1 MNHVSRRLFAAL
13 QRRFNRNIRAN
24 FGAGGGG
31 AGSATFSLGNV
42 NRDPKTFKVK
52 NPSFS
57 VLASGQTAGDFEESE
72 VDFTVVEGALSKD
85 SYVSESVR
93 KHKELLLKSGYHFRW
108 RNEQSYLYLQ
118 QRLAYME
125 AATGIPTNLLFQGII
140 DDLMRYGNCFMIK
153 ARAKKGVGL
162 PPGIPATPIL
172 PAKEPIAG
180 YFRMS
185 PATVTIERDEYGH
198 AKKYKQ
204 TSGNEEKEFAE
215 HDVIH
220 IHIDKMAG
228 KAFAEPYFAPAIED
242 VRLLRKIEENVAIL
256 LYKHIFPLIMYKV
269 GMAEP
274 GKEATQEEIDDAQA
288 QLESLSNDSGI
299 VLPERHVIEGLKVDV
314 IDVKPYLTYFEDRVL
329 AGLDLSK
336 IDIGRGD
343 TANRNTADA
352 MSSQKVDRVK
362 GWQQQIAPQIDKM
375 IIDELL
381 IEGGFD
387 PLINSEFDIDFVFNE
402 IENEKKMALEN
413 HATQLWMNNGITFEE
428 YRQELGRDPVADEAR
443 LYISFIGGIQSEQAI
458 AQTTAAAA
466 AKSENGAVDNKNQPE
481 NQHGKKAAAKE
492 GSNVSIE
499 LKENKTY
506 NLSESAMKSLKI
518 LENLLEDALFDI
530 KQYANATIS
539 GKIKSNVAPL
549 SNGLLEKKFL
559 IATKSAINGLL
570 IEGSDIYL
578 NEFSH
583 GTRGNVR
590 RQNDFVLEYASE
602 WFEKLS
608 KDIKSDT
615 DKILSS
621 DESSTYK
628 VSMIQVKIERYR
640 GRIQQFV
647 DYISHKTV
655 NYGYLLTA
663 SYNQEGT
670 IYIES
675 DNGCGYCKSMA
686 DTRISTKLLSD
697 YEEKALFYKLP
708 PYHSNCKCQIRGGE

>member
-1 MNHVSRRLFAAL
+1 MKPVSRRLYAAL
-13 QRRFNRNIRAN
+13 QRKFSRSFKNN
-24 FGAGGGG
+24 FGAGAGS

-57 VLASGQTAGDFEESE
+57 VLSSGQTAGDFEESD

-85 SYVSESVR
+85 SYVAESVR
-93 KHKELLLKSGYHFRW
+93 KHKELLLKGGYHLRW
-108 RNEQSYLYLQ
+108 RNEQAYLYLQ

-140 DDLMRYGNCFMIK
+140 DDLTRYGNCFIIK

-198 AKKYKQ
+198 AKRYKQ
-204 TSGNEEKEFAE
+204 VSGNEEKEFAE
-215 HDVIH
+215 HDIIH
-220 IHIDKMAG
+220 IHLDKMAG

-269 GMAEP
+269 GIAEP
-274 GKEATQEEIDDAQA
+274 GKEATQEEIDNAQD
-288 QLESLSNDSGI
+288 QLDSLSNDSGI

-314 IDVKPYLTYFEDRVL
+314 IDVKPYLAYFEDRAL

-362 GWQQQIAPQIDKM
+362 GWQQQIAPQIDKWL
-375 IIDELL
+375 IDELL

-413 HATQLWMNNGITFEE
+413 HATQLWTNNGITFEE
-428 YRQELGRDPVADEAR
+428 YRQELGRDPSADEGR
-443 LYISFIGGIQSEQAI
+443 LFVNMIGEIQSQ
-458 AQTTAAAA
+458 QTINQSTAAAA
-466 AKSENGAVDNKNQPE
+466 AKAENGTVANRNQPE
-481 NQHGKKAAAKE
+481 NQHGKKPAAKE

-499 LKENKTY
+499 FKENKSY
-506 NLSESAMKSLKI
+506 NLSESTTKSLKI
-518 LENLLEDALFDI
+518 LENLLEEALFDI

-549 SNGLLEKKFL
+549 SNGLLERKFL
-559 IATKSAINGLL
+559 TATRSAINGLL

-578 NEFSH
+578 TEFSH
-583 GTRGNVR
+583 ATRGNIR
-590 RQNDFVLEYASE
+590 RQNEFILEYASE
-602 WFEKLS
+602 WYEKLS
-608 KDIKSDT
+608 KDVKKDT
-615 DKILSS
+615 DQIFEEDTSAA
-621 DESSTYK
+621 YK
-628 VSMIQVKIERYR
+628 LSMIQVKIERYR

-647 DYISHKTV
+647 DYIGHKTV

-663 SYNQEGT
+663 SYNQEESL
-670 IYIES
+670 YIES
-675 DNGCGYCKSMA
+675 DNGCGYCKTMA
-686 DTRISTKLLSD
+686 DTRIATKFLSD